1 MGYRWNVGLFKQ
13 DTKVEAL
20 KRIPLF
26 EGLSKKH
33 LAELARLSEDIEVP
47 EGKVLCREGEIGK
60 EFFVIVDGE
69 AEVTR
74 KGKHVAT
81 DHPGDFFGEISLIE
95 NSPRMA
101 TVVAKTPLRFFV
113 LTGRDFR
120 HLLDENREVERT
132 VLSTLARRVVELST
146 DPSAN

>member
-1 MGYRWNVGLFKQ
+1 MARFRR

-20 KRIPLF
+20 RGIPLF
-26 EGLSKKH
+26 EELSNKE
-33 LAELARLSEDIEVP
+33 LAEVARLSEDVEVP
-47 EGKVLCREGEIGK
+47 EGKVLCKEGEIGH

-81 DHPGDFFGEISLIE
+81 NRKGDFFGEIALLE
-95 NSPRMA
+95 NTPRLA
-101 TVVAKTPLRFFV
+101 TVTAATPLRFFV

-120 HLLDENREVERT
+120 HLLDENRKVERK
-132 VLSTLARRVVELST
+132 VLVALARRLADLST
-146 DPSAN
+146 DPALV